1 MRSKAQKKEVDLE
14 AIQKFAQSMIENVEK
29 VIVGKRLVLEKVLV
43 ALLSRGH
50 ILFEDG
56 PGTGK
61 TFLSRSI
68 AISLGLSF
76 KRLQCTPDLLPN
88 DVTGVSVFNQKTGE
102 FHFRHGPVFSHLLL
116 VDEINRATPRT
127 QSALLEAMG
136 EEQVTV
142 DGQTRPLSNPF
153 LLIATQ
159 NPIEFEGT
167 FPLPEAQ
174 LDRFFFR
181 LSVGYPDLEEEKE
194 MLQNLQFDHPI
205 EQLQQVM
212 EAEQLLTLQKT
223 VRAVHV
229 DHTLVE
235 YMLALIHATRKH
247 SNVALGISPRGT
259 LALFRASQAYAAIQ
273 NRNYVIPEDVKALL
287 LPCLMHRMI
296 VQPESLMRGRNA
308 SHILTSILESTEI
321 PLGTPNY

>member
-1 MRSKAQKKEVDLE
+1 MSLKTPTKEKGLE
-14 AIQKFAQSMIENVEK
+14 EIQKFAQSMIENVEK
-29 VIVGKRLVLEKVLV
+29 VIVGKRLVIEKVLV

-61 TFLSRSI
+61 TILSRSI

-88 DVTGVSVFNQKTGE
+88 DVTGVSVFNQKTEE
-102 FHFRHGPVFSHLLL
+102 FHFRQGPVFSHLLL

-127 QSALLEAMG
+127 QSAFLEAMG

-142 DGQTRPLSNPF
+142 DGQTYSLSNPF

-181 LSVGYPDLEEEKE
+181 LSVGYPGIEEEKM
-194 MLQNLQFDHPI
+194 MLQNLQYEHPI
-205 EQLQQVM
+205 EQLGQVI
-212 EAEQLLTLQKT
+212 ETDQLDALQKT
-223 VRAVHV
+223 VREVHV
-229 DHTLVE
+229 DHTLVD
-235 YMLALIHATRKH
+235 YILALIQATRKH
-247 SNVALGISPRGT
+247 PDIALGISPRGT

-273 NRNYVIPEDVKALL
+273 NRNYVIPEDIKELL
-287 LPCLMHRMI
+287 FPCLVHRMI

-308 SHILTSILESTEI
+308 AKILTSILESTEV
-321 PLGTPNY
+321 PLGMPNH

>member
-1 MRSKAQKKEVDLE
+1 MPMKASVQENDLA
-14 AIQKFAQSMIENVEK
+14 AIQAFAQAIIDNVEK
-29 VIVGKRLVLEKVLV
+29 VIVGKRTIIEKILV

-61 TFLSRSI
+61 TILSRSI
-68 AISLGLSF
+68 VTSLGLSF

-88 DVTGVSVFNQKTGE
+88 DVTGVSIFNQKTEE
-102 FHFRHGPVFSHLLL
+102 FQFRQGPVFSNLLL

-142 DGQTRPLSNPF
+142 DGQTYPLSNPF

-174 LDRFFFR
+174 MDRFLMR
-181 LSVGYPDLEEEKE
+181 LSVGYPTLEEEKT
-194 MLQNLQFDHPI
+194 MLQNLQYEHPI
-205 EQLQQVM
+205 EQLEQVVGLS
-212 EAEQLLTLQKT
+212 QLLKAQKL
-223 VRAVHV
+223 VREIHV
-229 DHTLVE
+229 DHTLMD
-235 YMLALIHATRKH
+235 YLLTLIHATRKH
-247 SNVALGISPRGT
+247 PDLALGISPRGA

-273 NRNYVIPEDVKALL
+273 NRNYVMPEDIKTLL
-287 LPCLMHRMI
+287 FPCFMHRMI

-308 SHILTSILESTEI
+308 SHILTSILESTEV
-321 PLGTPNY
+321 PLGSPNH